1 MVNACP
7 PILLN
12 ILLTNTITQDLLNII
27 IHSSICFHTLPTV
40 VLQHYTY
47 RFNQELT
54 HGYMYKLTQLDLH
67 S

>member
-12 ILLTNTITQDLLNII
+12 ILLTNPITQDLLNII

-40 VLQHYTY
+40 VLQHYLQIQSRTY
-47 RFNQELT
+47 SR
-54 HGYMYKLTQLDLH
+54 YMYKLTQLDLH